1 MLFGKNLFYLSKCNV
16 FLAWIKEGIYN
27 SRNLYSGG
35 EKPVQYKL
43 YHPSL
48 PPPPLKKLK
57 LWGTRV

>member
-16 FLAWIKEGIYN
+16 FQAWIKTRIDN

-35 EKPVQYKL
+35 EKLIEYKL
-43 YHPSL
+43 YHPS
-48 PPPPLKKLK
+48 PPPPPKKLK